1 MRDIR
6 FDGLSDDT
14 KILSIGSLFR
24 KTNGSQWGVNLGLFP
39 AQNKKSLTLSNAPV
53 LVRKRV
59 LNPSAEPKQAG
70 YKLSL
75 AITSTQLWEQKTL
88 AEYPI
93 QSAIDELDKNQRCFY
108 FLSGKGV
115 QIFLPQFELARVL
128 FFHDGYLS
136 RTALDTDCLKAEFDI
151 QHINPEEAR
160 INVLPSSSYPLK
172 SLDDYGAR
180 RLLSWLLIDQ
190 DARTSFETIGR
201 YQKLNGYERNG
212 YRFWDFQFE
221 PPELPCARFD
231 VRGHFDQVA
240 NCMFVYEITGI
251 RDVKVNVPDV
261 VEIYHPKFKEYVRGH
276 GSGRASAIFDK
287 PVDEHT
293 VHNEAEAS
301 SDNQHT
307 LLYAPSVAFEFSK
320 PFETRKVADKK
331 QQSISGRTDEE
342 TGGVASGNVSVNE
355 PTSSGT
361 TPCAEWDSVTDET
374 DDIHLYAN
382 KFDCFHRMLDELS
395 DTYGCEIKSKTLRK
409 LPPLSR
415 CKKHLLTD
423 SNPRCIAVVE
433 VVFAG
438 THFHILEVD
447 TSDAM
452 NLLSTQLLKLKSRE
466 KWDYQLERLEKALLK
481 SSLRWPNS
489 LLVELCG
496 EEGVVGVPHP
506 RTNST
511 DKGQLVS
518 ASVAHWA
525 ARFHSWMVST

>member
-24 KTNGSQWGVNLGLFP
+24 KVNGSQWGINLGLSP
-39 AQNKKSLTLSNAPV
+39 EQDKKYLTLSNAPV

-59 LNPSAEPKQAG
+59 LNPSTEPKQAG

-75 AITSTQLWEQKTL
+75 AITSTHAWEQKTL

-93 QSAIDELDKNQRCFY
+93 QSVPHALDKKQRCFY

-136 RTALDTDCLKAEFDI
+136 RTALEPDCLKAEFDI
-151 QHINPEEAR
+151 QYISPEEVR
-160 INVLPSSSYPLK
+160 INALPSSSYPLT

-190 DARTSFETIGR
+190 DARASFESIGR

-212 YRFWDFQFE
+212 YRFWDFQFDQ
-221 PPELPCARFD
+221 PELLGVRLD

-276 GSGRASAIFDK
+276 GSGRASAIFDR

-301 SDNQHT
+301 SDSQHA

-320 PFETRKVADKK
+320 PFETRKVTDKK
-331 QQSISGRTDEE
+331 RQGISGRTDEE

-361 TPCAEWDSVTDET
+361 TPSAEWESVTDET
-374 DDIHLYAN
+374 DDVHLYAN
-382 KFDCFHRMLDELS
+382 KFDCFHRMLDEL
-395 DTYGCEIKSKTLRK
+395 TVTHGCEVKSKKLRK
-409 LPPLSR
+409 LPQLSR

-423 SNPRCIAVVE
+423 GNPRCIAVVE
-433 VVFAG
+433 VVFGG
-438 THFHILEVD
+438 TYFHILEVD

-452 NLLSTQLLKLKSRE
+452 NLLSTQLLKLKSQAE
-466 KWDYQLERLEKALLK
+466 WDDQLERLERALLK
-481 SSLRWPNS
+481 SSLRWPSS

-496 EEGVVGVPHP
+496 EDGVVGVPHP
-506 RTNST
+506 RTKST
-511 DKGQLVS
+511 DKGRLVS

-525 ARFHSWMVST
+525 ARFHSWMAST